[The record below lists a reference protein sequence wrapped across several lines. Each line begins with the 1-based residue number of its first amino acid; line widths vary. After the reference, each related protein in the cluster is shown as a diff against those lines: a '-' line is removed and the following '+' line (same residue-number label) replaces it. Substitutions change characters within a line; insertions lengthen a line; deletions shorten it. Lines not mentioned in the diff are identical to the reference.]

1 MWFLAAIFGRLK
13 GSQEFVTRYLLIMH
27 IRRREK
33 ILKSR
38 VFFLLSFNS
47 FYRALHRPSFFY
59 PLAKF
64 LHHFLLNT

>member
-47 FYRALHRPSFFY
+47 LHHQI
-59 PLAKF
+59 L
-64 LHHFLLNT
+64 LHHFIELFIGHLSFTP